1 MVDRVSHWEGVYAT
15 RGTHEVSW
23 YQIRPDTS
31 LGLIAKL
38 GLRREEAII
47 DVGGGASSLVDHLLD
62 LGFSDVTVLDI
73 STAALDAV
81 KARLGARAD
90 SVRWLTGDIT
100 RAQPLGP
107 YRLWHDRAVF
117 HFLTAPED
125 RRAYV
130 ATLAAALPTGSHA
143 IIATFAEDGPERCSN
158 LPVCRYSPDRLAE
171 ELGIDFTLVDALRE
185 THITPAQGVQKF
197 IYCCFR
203 RCGTPPSKAIRQP
216 ETRRW

>member
-15 RGTHEVSW
+15 RNAHEVSW
-23 YQIRPDTS
+23 YQIRPDVS

-38 GLRREEAII
+38 GLRASDPII

-62 LGFSDVTVLDI
+62 LGHTDLTVLDI

-90 SVRWLTGDIT
+90 TVRWLAGDIT
-100 RAQPLGP
+100 RAKPVGP
-107 YRLWHDRAVF
+107 YQLWHDRAVF

-130 ATLAAALPTGSHA
+130 ATIAAALPTGCHA

-158 LPVCRYSPDRLAE
+158 LPVCRYSPDRLANE
-171 ELGIDFTLVDALRE
+171 MGKGFTLVESLRE
-185 THITPAQGVQKF
+185 THVTPAQGEQKF
-197 IYCCFR
+197 IYCRFR
-203 RCGTPPSKAIRQP
+203 RS
-216 ETRRW
+216 